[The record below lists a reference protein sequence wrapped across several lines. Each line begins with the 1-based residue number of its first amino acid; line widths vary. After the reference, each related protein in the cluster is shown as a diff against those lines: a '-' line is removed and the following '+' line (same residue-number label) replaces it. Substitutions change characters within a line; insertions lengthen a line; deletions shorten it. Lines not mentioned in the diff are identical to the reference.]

1 MGGAA
6 LVIAGSVP
14 PERGSRRAAVT
25 TQIRLG
31 GIFFA
36 VPLVVFG
43 AQHLMYGP
51 FVAHL
56 IPSWIPAR
64 LFWAY
69 FVGIAFIASALSI
82 IARRS
87 AALAANLLG
96 LMFMLF
102 VLLVHAPRVA
112 AASHN
117 GNEWTSAF
125 VALAMSGGAFAVAGR
140 L

>member
-1 MGGAA
+1 
-6 LVIAGSVP
+6 
-14 PERGSRRAAVT
+14 
-25 TQIRLG
+25 
-31 GIFFA
+31 
-36 VPLVVFG
+36 
-43 AQHLMYGP
+43 MYGP

-69 FVGIAFIASALSI
+69 FVGIAFIAAALSI
-82 IARRS
+82 VAKRS

-96 LMFMLF
+96 LMFTLF
-102 VLLVHAPRVA
+102 VLLVHVPRVA